1 MGSSEYRLD
10 LTTLALANWID
21 LPTKAARVGVN
32 KRLRQVCKDPRGA
45 GALAE
50 AGRDEFRVRVE
61 DVVIR
66 YAVDDEARV
75 VTVLRIRPV

>member
-1 MGSSEYRLD
+1 MASSEYRLE
-10 LTTLALANWID
+10 LTTLALGNWID
-21 LPTKAARVGVN
+21 LPVKTARAAVDE
-32 KRLRQVCKDPRGA
+32 RLGQIRKDPRGA

-50 AGRDEFRVRVE
+50 AGRDEYRVRVE

-66 YAVDDEARV
+66 YAVNDQARL